1 LLLVASFVYS
11 RNMPELKDGA
21 LGRVIIDDRYA
32 PLIVSS
38 FIGEVDLPLGEWY
51 EETSHRLIRAQGK
64 LGRRVVGIHDASQA
78 GRSSPEMRKFW
89 ADMSRRA
96 PKDIQSIVLS
106 NLIVI
111 SSPMMRGVLTA
122 VGWLNPEVAQ
132 LRIFPSLAAAIDDA
146 RQQLDKAGTPIS
158 LPAGGYQ
165 IPRLTAKSG

>member
-1 LLLVASFVYS
+1 
-11 RNMPELKDGA
+11 MPEVKDGP

-38 FIGEVDLPLGEWY
+38 FVGEIDLPLGEWY
-51 EETSHRLIRAQGK
+51 EETSHKVIRAHGK
-64 LGRRVVGIHDASQA
+64 HGRRVVGIHDASQSA
-78 GRSSPEMRKFW
+78 RTSPEMRKFW

-96 PKDIQSIVLS
+96 PKDINAIVLS

-132 LRIFPSLAAAIDDA
+132 LRIFPTLAAAVA
-146 RQQLDKAGTPIS
+146 EAVSQLQADGATVM
-158 LPAGGYQ
+158 LPPGGYQ
-165 IPRLTAKSG
+165 VPKLTAKSG